1 MGGYDRDWLLAW
13 LNKEDFA
20 EQLAYAA
27 QAEIIREPTA
37 WNWKEAHDGI
47 QITNPFMNT
56 LARGQAPW
64 EAYEEVLQRVQAL
77 YHDSQCVIADAHSGN
92 LMPCVLE
99 GRVQLV
105 MVDGKLGCLTRDI
118 QKGIRMLQRCAWR
131 EDIQWH
137 QWFLEQYVVFLEN
150 QISESY

>member
-77 YHDSQCVIADAHSGN
+77 YHDSQFVIADAHSGN

-99 GRVQLV
+99 GRVQGHSV
-105 MVDGKLGCLTRDI
+105 AEVRLTPGPQYTSI
-118 QKGIRMLQRCAWR
+118 SSWPGTVQRHIVEEVRFAPGP
-131 EDIQWH
+131 
-137 QWFLEQYVVFLEN
+137 
-150 QISESY
+150 